1 MSGLPKG
8 WVEARLD
15 ELGSWQGGGTPD
27 KSNAAY
33 WTGGSIPWV
42 SPKDMKRFHI
52 SEAEDQITE
61 AALAGSSANLVAEN
75 SVLLVTRSGILK
87 HTLPVALTGRDVAIN
102 QDIKALTPHPG
113 LDPLFIA
120 QQIKS
125 LGSFVLKNCTK
136 AGTTVDSVDFER
148 LKAVPA
154 NVPPLAEQKRIVAKL
169 DALSAKSARARI
181 ELARIETLVSRYKQA
196 VLIKAFS
203 GELGRKELSELVVRI
218 KAGKNLRCE
227 ERPPHS
233 DEKGVVKVSAVTWGE
248 FRPDQ
253 SKTLPSDFEPEEDT
267 RIKSC
272 DFLFSRA
279 NTIDLVGAVVI
290 VGDTPDNL
298 YLSDKILRLEFRE
311 PIDKWLL
318 WYLRSPM
325 GREALMNISSGNQLS
340 MRNIGQKSLLS
351 LSIPYAD
358 FELRDEIVRR
368 IESAF
373 AKIDR
378 LAKEAKRALELVAR
392 LDEAILAKA
401 FRGELVPQD
410 ENDEP
415 AEHLLARIRAK
426 RQAAPKGKRG
436 RGRASTSEK
445 TTQNRS
451 ASAMS
456 KSRQDVEPNHLS
468 RLLKSTGGKKPASEL
483 WLQSEMDIDEFYKQL
498 RAEMDSGQIMEG
510 QEKGELVLANEN

>member
-1 MSGLPKG
+1 MSDLPRG

-61 AALAGSSANLVAEN
+61 AALAGSSANLVAGN

-102 QDIKALTPHPG
+102 QDIKALTPHPE

-125 LGSFVLKNCTK
+125 LGPFVLKNCTK

-154 NVPPLAEQKRIVAKL
+154 NIPSLAEQKRIVAKL
-169 DALSAKSARARI
+169 DALNAKSARART

-196 VLIKAFS
+196 VLSKAFS
-203 GELGRKELSELVVRI
+203 GEYGGLTEQKRLGDATHILSGYAFSSADYVRTGIALVRI
-218 KAGKNLRCE
+218 GDIVN
-227 ERPPHS
+227 
-233 DEKGVVKVSAVTWGE
+233 GVVALNDGTKRLPAEYLEIYRRFVLQHGDICIALSGATTGKLGVFTASEPALLNQRVAVLRSQFHDDQRYVAPFAQFVS
-248 FRPDQ
+248 DQ
-253 SKTLPSDFEPEEDT
+253 ML
-267 RIKSC
+267 
-272 DFLFSRA
+272 A
-279 NTIDLVGAVVI
+279 AAYGGAQPNI
-290 VGDTPDNL
+290 SP
-298 YLSDKILRLEFRE
+298 
-311 PIDKWLL
+311 KWLADQMIP
-318 WYLRSPM
+318 WP
-325 GREALMNISSGNQLS
+325 SSEQRHS
-340 MRNIGQKSLLS
+340 IRN
-351 LSIPYAD
+351 
-358 FELRDEIVRR
+358 R

-378 LAKEAKRALELVAR
+378 LAKEAKRALALVGR

-415 AEHLLARIRAK
+415 AEHLLARIRAE
-426 RQAAPKGKRG
+426 RETAPKVRRG
-436 RGRASTSEK
+436 RGRT
-445 TTQNRS
+445 
-451 ASAMS
+451 
-456 KSRQDVEPNHLS
+456 
-468 RLLKSTGGKKPASEL
+468 
-483 WLQSEMDIDEFYKQL
+483 
-498 RAEMDSGQIMEG
+498 
-510 QEKGELVLANEN
+510 

>member
-1 MSGLPKG
+1 MSALPRG
-8 WVEARLD
+8 WGVVQIQDIAD
-15 ELGSWQGGGTPD
+15 VGTGATP
-27 KSNAAY
+27 KRGTKEFYESG
-33 WTGGSIPWV
+33 TIPWITSGAV
-42 SPKDMKRFHI
+42 SQGRITH
-52 SEAEDQITE
+52 AEEFITE
-61 AALAGSSANLVAEN
+61 AAIRATNCKIFPSGTILMAMYGEGKTRGSVAELAIEAATN
-75 SVLLVTRSGILK
+75 QALAAIVIRQNNAVSGKFLTSFLTSQYSQLRGLAAGGVQPNLNLQSVKTTS
-87 HTLPVALTGRDVAIN
+87 LPL
-102 QDIKALTPHPG
+102 
-113 LDPLFIA
+113 
-120 QQIKS
+120 
-125 LGSFVLKNCTK
+125 
-136 AGTTVDSVDFER
+136 
-148 LKAVPA
+148 
-154 NVPPLAEQKRIVAKL
+154 PPLAEQKRIVAKL
-169 DALSAKSARARI
+169 DALNAKSARART
-181 ELARIETLVSRYKQA
+181 ELARIETLLSRYKQA
-196 VLIKAFS
+196 VLSKAFS

-351 LSIPYAD
+351 LSIPYAN

-378 LAKEAKRALELVAR
+378 LAKEAKRALELVGR
-392 LDEAILAKA
+392 LDEAMLAKA

-415 AEHLLARIRAK
+415 AEHLLARIRAE